1 MYPAAF
7 CAGGSRKPIFRTPF
21 RSRLPLVAPA
31 AMRWVGV
38 PVRFL
43 PLMFGFALGLFKLVM
58 LLLFLPLAAAGGTPL
73 PPCLAVDDAM
83 GPWVSGGAGP
93 SLR

>member
-1 MYPAAF
+1 M
-7 CAGGSRKPIFRTPF
+7 FRTPF
-21 RSRLPLVAPA
+21 RSRLPMVAPA
-31 AMRWVGV
+31 AGGCFEE

-83 GPWVSGGAGP
+83 GPWVSRP